1 MTIARSS
8 ITGRFIS
15 KLTAMLSPDTTV
27 METRRPQFTY
37 EELSL
42 ARDAL
47 DAFVVGVPKQDARK
61 AKLLAKIDRMLG

>member
-1 MTIARSS
+1 MTFRSAV
-8 ITGRFIS
+8 TGRWVS
-15 KLTAMLSPDTTV
+15 KALAKLLPRETV
-27 METRRPQFTY
+27 QETRRPQFTY

-61 AKLLAKIDRMLG
+61 AKLLAKIDRML